1 MTSESYL
8 KFLAVTNCINYGMY
22 CISAFVLLNYRGHNL
37 RLGTLIAL
45 AIIFAV
51 ITFIQIRYPA
61 SKGISTTK
69 TGNKDPMKQSIL
81 YWAKDER
88 ELMSALKTTAHGYV
102 YSANFLMILP
112 FLILFFALT
121 ELPLVQLL
129 NLILI
134 LLFLFWAFLNVKYVT
149 DFKNYSQE
157 G

>member
-8 KFLAVTNCINYGMY
+8 KFLAVTNCVNYGMY
-22 CISAFVLLNYRGHNL
+22 CISAFILLNYNDRSL

-45 AIIFAV
+45 V
-51 ITFIQIRYPA
+51 IVFTVTSFIQIRYPA
-61 SKGISTTK
+61 SKGISTTR

-102 YSANFLMILP
+102 YSAHFLMIVP

-121 ELPLVQLL
+121 KLPLVQLL
-129 NLILI
+129 NLILLI
-134 LLFLFWAFLNVKYVT
+134 FFLFWAFLNVKYVT